1 MSLMSLSK
9 FSKEAEKFMEEK
21 KLCYLVRDGDSCV
34 FLRDVLKY
42 RLGISR
48 SLLTRLKEEQRI
60 RVNNQITR
68 TDYRLQAGD
77 LVSVDIALQEQ
88 NVIEPVLMPLDIVY
102 EDADLLLVNKSPGL
116 AVIPR
121 GRNSKEPT
129 LANGVSFHWM
139 RQGFSGL
146 FRPINRLDKDTSGL
160 ILIGKSQYA
169 HQAIFHQMKQGI
181 LKRTYLAVVEGGPP
195 QESGC
200 IDLPIAHLDPENSA
214 IRAVDEA
221 GKPAVTHYTVLQHK
235 NGSSVLALT
244 LATGRTHQIRV
255 HLSHLGC
262 PIHGDALYGKASV
275 LIKRQALHASRLR
288 FIQPRTGESL
298 EFEAP
303 LPDDISL
310 LLDKL
315 LAK

>member
-1 MSLMSLSK
+1 MEKNELS
-9 FSKEAEKFMEEK
+9 
-21 KLCYLVRDGDSCV
+21 YYVQDGDTCSY
-34 FLRDVLKY
+34 LRDVLKY

-48 SLLTRLKEEQRI
+48 SLLNWLKEEQRI

-77 LVSVDIALQEQ
+77 LVSVDIGLQEQ
-88 NVIEPVLMPLDIVY
+88 NPIEPVDIELDIVY
-102 EDADLLLVNKSPGL
+102 DDADLLLLNKPPGL

-129 LANGVSFHWM
+129 LANGVSFHWK
-139 RQGFSGL
+139 RQGASCL

-169 HQAIFHQMKQGI
+169 HQAIFRQMKKGI

-195 QESGC
+195 RESGC
-200 IDLPIAHLDPENSA
+200 IDLPIAHLDPKTSA
-214 IRAVDEA
+214 IRSVDKA
-221 GKPAVTHYTVLQHK
+221 GKPAVTYFRVIQRL
-235 NGSSVLALT
+235 NEASVLSLT

-255 HLSHLGC
+255 HMSHLGC
-262 PIHGDALYGKASV
+262 PVYGDVLYGKPSD
-275 LIKRQALHASRLR
+275 LINRQALHASRLR
-288 FIQPRTGESL
+288 FIQPRTGETL

-303 LPDDISL
+303 LPNDIGCL
-310 LLDKL
+310 LTR
-315 LAK
+315 LATN